1 MYTVDEE
8 LGWRTLGIGVTW
20 AISGVQEFTN
30 SHEFVEKVGQPF
42 WHDATSYFQ
51 KIWMECH
58 WENYEI
64 SF

>member
-1 MYTVDEE
+1 
-8 LGWRTLGIGVTW
+8 VTW